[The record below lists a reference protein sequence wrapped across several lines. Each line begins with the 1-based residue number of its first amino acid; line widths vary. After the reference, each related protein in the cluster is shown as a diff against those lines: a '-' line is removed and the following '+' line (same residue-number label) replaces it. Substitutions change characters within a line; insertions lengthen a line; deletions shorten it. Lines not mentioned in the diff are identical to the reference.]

1 VTPVIAILAATAII
15 LMAAA
20 LARRDS
26 TLRTGLNRA
35 GEQCIVLLPRMV
47 VIMFAAGFLMRLIPA
62 ELIGRFLGPE
72 SGMVGV
78 LAGSLAALFVPSGGM
93 VCFAIAASLAK
104 EGAALSSLIAF
115 VTAWSVF
122 APHRILIFE
131 QPLLGARFVLIRLL
145 SVAAIPFAAGAIA
158 LLVQTDSLW
167 LTWSSALQR

>member
-1 VTPVIAILAATAII
+1 VKPVLAALAATAAVLI
-15 LMAAA
+15 AVA
-20 LARRDS
+20 LGRRDS
-26 TLRTGLNRA
+26 TLRTGLHRA
-35 GEQCIVLLPRMV
+35 GEQCIVLLPRMILV
-47 VIMFAAGFLMRLIPA
+47 MFSAGFLMRLVPA

-72 SGMVGV
+72 SGFVGV

-131 QPLLGARFVLIRLL
+131 QPLLGARFVFIRLL

-158 LLVQTDSLW
+158 LLVQTDRIPLP
-167 LTWSSALQR
+167 WS